1 MATELPGS
9 AALGREWP
17 QIVMRARSHALVG
30 RHQGLISGRW
40 LMAGSAPDHTTAE
53 IQILLGGVWLW
64 IYEVFGPP
72 ACPVIHSKAACSATV
87 LTKAGN
93 VGGYPNATA

>member
-40 LMAGSAPDHTTAE
+40 RMAGSAPDHTTAE
-53 IQILLGGVWLW
+53 IQIL
-64 IYEVFGPP
+64 
-72 ACPVIHSKAACSATV
+72 
-87 LTKAGN
+87 
-93 VGGYPNATA
+93 